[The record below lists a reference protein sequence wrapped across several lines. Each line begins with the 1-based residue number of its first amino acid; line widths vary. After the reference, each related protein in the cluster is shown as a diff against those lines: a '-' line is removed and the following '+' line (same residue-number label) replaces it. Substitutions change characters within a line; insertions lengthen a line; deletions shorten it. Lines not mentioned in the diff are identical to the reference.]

1 MKLVMCLVLAAATA
15 ACSKNQDPPPAS
27 TGVPGATRES
37 GPGASQAWLDT
48 AKQAPPPGHP
58 GGAAAGAKPPAQQA
72 QDIYD
77 TVCTMCHGP
86 GGKGDGGGA
95 KMLQKKPRDYTDAA
109 WQASITDD
117 EIKQTIVK
125 GGAGVGKSPEM
136 PAQPQL
142 EKQPEVLDA
151 LVKIIRGFKQ

>member
-1 MKLVMCLVLAAATA
+1 
-15 ACSKNQDPPPAS
+15 
-27 TGVPGATRES
+27 VPNAGKES
-37 GPGASQAWLDT
+37 GPGGNQAWLNT
-48 AKQAPPPGHP
+48 APSNSAPPQGSA
-58 GGAAAGAKPPAQQA
+58 GGAKPPAQQA

-117 EIKQTIVK
+117 DIKKTIVL
-125 GGAGVGKSPEM
+125 GGGGVGKSPEM

-151 LVKIIRGFKQ
+151 LVKIIRGFKK